1 MNLPTLPSFFAA
13 TIFSGLI
20 SVIATPTKANVELRV
35 GEGERFITIQAAV
48 DAVPARPDQP
58 YVIVVKPGIYAES
71 VKITGKDTS
80 PRRSLT
86 IKSEKLS
93 RAIIDTGDKP
103 HAFHLLDQNNVILDG
118 LTLKG
123 GNSYGTVFL
132 QRASQNTISRCVIQG
147 SKTYDGITLSG
158 STDNLIEKNILL
170 KNARAGIFLIN
181 RSRDNTIRFNIITL
195 NKWGVF
201 NDTSTDDASSEPVLE
216 QWNDYYGNQSGN
228 VSGFTLSDTSLTA
241 DPVLIV
247 ENNTVRLSTRSDFL
261 RWSPAGEATPES
273 PAPKSTK

>member
-1 MNLPTLPSFFAA
+1 MNLPALSSFLAA
-13 TIFSGLI
+13 TMFCGLI
-20 SVIATPTKANVELRV
+20 SVITTPAKADVELRV
-35 GEGERFITIQAAV
+35 GEGERFTTIQAAV

-58 YVIVVKPGIYAES
+58 YVLVVKPGIYAES

-93 RAIIDTGDKP
+93 RAIIDAGDKP
-103 HAFHLLDQNNVILDG
+103 HAFHLLDQNNVTLDG

-123 GNSYGTVFL
+123 GTSYGTVFL
-132 QRASQNTISRCVIQG
+132 QRASQNTISRCVVQG

-170 KNARAGIFLIN
+170 KNARAAIFLIN
-181 RSRDNTIRFNIITL
+181 SSKENTLRFNIITL

-201 NDTSTDDASSEPVLE
+201 NDTSGENTSSEPMRE

-228 VSGFTLSDTSLTA
+228 VSGLTLSDTSLTA
-241 DPVLIV
+241 DPVLVV
-247 ENNTVRLSTRSDFL
+247 ENNTVRLSTRSDFI
-261 RWSPAGEATPES
+261 RWSPAGDATPES
-273 PAPKSTK
+273 PAPNGTK